1 MNAAIE
7 TPLGFYFTTLKTCIY
22 NKITLYYLEKKK
34 RKVRKREGN
43 I

>member
-22 NKITLYYLEKKK
+22 NKITLHYLKKGEKN
-34 RKVRKREGN
+34 GN
-43 I
+43 GKSNT

>member
-34 RKVRKREGN
+34 RRVTSEFGGY
-43 I
+43 